1 MYYESQWET
10 RMSDESEKHQRN
22 DTIKLSKFINIIF

>member
-10 RMSDESEKHQRN
+10 RMSDESEKRQRN